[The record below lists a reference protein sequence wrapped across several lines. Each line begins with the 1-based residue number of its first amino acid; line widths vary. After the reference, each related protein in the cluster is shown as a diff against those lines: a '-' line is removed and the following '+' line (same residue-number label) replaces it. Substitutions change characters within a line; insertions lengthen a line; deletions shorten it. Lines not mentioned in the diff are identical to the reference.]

1 MDNLTHSLVAVAL
14 SRAGLQR
21 IMPNATLLLIISAN
35 IPDIDLLSLA
45 GGQLTDLELHR
56 GYTHAL
62 IALPFLAIIS
72 ALLTTV
78 IAEER
83 ISLVKGF
90 FVGCIGVAS
99 HLLLDWTSSFG
110 IRPFLP
116 FSSRWSYL
124 DVNGFYDGIIL
135 AVLALAFIWPWFV
148 DLVSSEIGRNTKHRG
163 QGSAILA
170 LLFLLIYEGGRYSL
184 HQRALNQ
191 LSSRLYDG
199 QVPVAVSALAEPD
212 DPLHWTG
219 IVETVDAFRVVRTG
233 ALDLNDATDARIY
246 RKPARSAAYLAAMK
260 TAPFAYMAYFSRF
273 PVWDIEPG
281 RVSSGLGLRMD
292 LTDLRF
298 GTPGAGDFHASAL
311 ADATGHILGTAF
323 GFSTLEMDQ
332 LFNQ

>member
-1 MDNLTHSLVAVAL
+1 M
-14 SRAGLQR
+14 
-21 IMPNATLLLIISAN
+21 
-35 IPDIDLLSLA
+35 
-45 GGQLTDLELHR
+45 
-56 GYTHAL
+56 
-62 IALPFLAIIS
+62 
-72 ALLTTV
+72 
-78 IAEER
+78 
-83 ISLVKGF
+83 
-90 FVGCIGVAS
+90 
-99 HLLLDWTSSFG
+99 
-110 IRPFLP
+110 
-116 FSSRWSYL
+116 
-124 DVNGFYDGIIL
+124 
-135 AVLALAFIWPWFV
+135 LALAFIWPWFV

-233 ALDLNDATDARIY
+233 ALDLNDATDARLY